1 MRIKKQTAVF
11 ILMALTF
18 FVVTRDV
25 GAYRLI
31 EHREGNLA
39 ADEHLQFK
47 LKNTRGAVEVIGWD
61 RDEVEIYATIRIRAA
76 SKNKAEKIFGKIE
89 FEIGQ
94 QPGNISI
101 KALVPNYQK
110 DSMAGEGNTAVWV
123 DYSIRVPYDTDVD
136 IRSVFGD
143 IAVVQ
148 VGGAFRVMTRQGA
161 IDMLSRGGWGILR
174 TENGDIGCEL
184 ALLPAGGKLRLKTGN
199 GEVSLGIPADTS
211 ATLRAKTGAG
221 RVKVLLPMT
230 GVEKKKRRFKKGVL
244 GGGDGEIILESGSG
258 DITVGEL

>member
-11 ILMALTF
+11 ILMALTLF
-18 FVVTRDV
+18 AVTRDV

-31 EHREGNLA
+31 EHREWNLP

-47 LKNTRGAVEVIGWD
+47 LRNTRGAIEVIGWD

-94 QPGNISI
+94 EPGNISI

-110 DSMAGEGNTAVWV
+110 DCIAGDGNTTVWV
-123 DYSIRVPYDTDVD
+123 EYSIRVPYDTDVD
-136 IRSVFGD
+136 IRSIISD

-148 VGGAFRVMTRQGA
+148 VGGTFRIRTRQGS
-161 IDMLSRGGWGILR
+161 IDMLSRGGWGFLR
-174 TENGDIGCEL
+174 TDNGDIGCEL
-184 ALLPAGGKLRLKTGN
+184 AFLPAGGKIRLKSGN
-199 GEVSLGIPADTS
+199 GELSLGIPADTS
-211 ATLRAKTGAG
+211 ASIKAKTGAG
-221 RVKVLLPMT
+221 RVKVNLTMT
-230 GVEKKKRRFKKGVL
+230 GVEKKKRRVKKGVL
-244 GGGDGEIILESGSG
+244 GGGDGEIILESGNG